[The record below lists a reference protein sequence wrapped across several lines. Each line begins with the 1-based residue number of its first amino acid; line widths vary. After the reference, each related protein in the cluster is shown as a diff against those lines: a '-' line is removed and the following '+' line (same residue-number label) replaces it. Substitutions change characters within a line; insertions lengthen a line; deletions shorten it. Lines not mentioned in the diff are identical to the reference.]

1 MPFDLSAVREQFPA
15 LAATDDGV
23 RRIHFDNP
31 AGTQVPASVV
41 EAMSHCLLQAN
52 ANLDG
57 HFRTSHYIGAILDD
71 ARQAMADF
79 VNAWS
84 PAEIVF
90 GQNMTTLTLHLS
102 RSIGRLF
109 SPGDEIIVSR
119 MDHDANVWPWV
130 LMARDLGLE
139 VRWLP
144 FNTTTFEFDQDA
156 LDRLLTERTRLVCVC
171 GASNLTGT
179 LNDLASLC
187 ASARAAGA
195 LTYIDAVQSAPHVVT
210 DVQVIGCDFLVC
222 SSYKFFGPHQGI
234 LWGRREILERLE
246 PYKVRPAT
254 DALPECFETGTQS
267 HEGIA
272 GITAAVDYFAWIGR
286 TMADPAATD
295 RRGQLV
301 AAMTVLFEYEKT
313 LARHLID
320 GLQSLDGVTVQGITA
335 EAALDRRVP
344 TVSFTHESIAP
355 AQIARVLAGENIFVW
370 SGHNYAVEVAGAL
383 GVLDKGGVVRVGPV
397 HYNSREEIDE
407 MITALERLL
416 AA

>member
-41 EAMSHCLLQAN
+41 EAMSHCLVQAN

-57 HFRTSHYIGAILDD
+57 YFRTSHYVGAILDD

-79 VNAWS
+79 VNAPS

-139 VRWLP
+139 IRWLP

-179 LNDLASLC
+179 LNDVASLC

-210 DVQVIGCDFLVC
+210 DVQAIGCDFLVC

-234 LWGRREILERLE
+234 LWGRREVLERLE
-246 PYKVRPAT
+246 PYKVRPAN

-272 GITAAVDYFAWIGR
+272 GITAAVDYFAWVGR

-295 RRGQLV
+295 RRAQLV
-301 AAMTVLFEYEKT
+301 AAMTLLFDYEKT

-344 TVSFTHESIAP
+344 TVSFTHARVAP
-355 AQIARVLAGENIFVW
+355 RQIARALADENIFVW

-407 MITALERLL
+407 LITALERLL

>member
-195 LTYIDAVQSAPHVVT
+195 LTYIDAWSRM
-210 DVQVIGCDFLVC
+210 
-222 SSYKFFGPHQGI
+222 YK
-234 LWGRREILERLE
+234 
-246 PYKVRPAT
+246 
-254 DALPECFETGTQS
+254 
-267 HEGIA
+267 
-272 GITAAVDYFAWIGR
+272 
-286 TMADPAATD
+286 
-295 RRGQLV
+295 
-301 AAMTVLFEYEKT
+301 
-313 LARHLID
+313 
-320 GLQSLDGVTVQGITA
+320 
-335 EAALDRRVP
+335 
-344 TVSFTHESIAP
+344 
-355 AQIARVLAGENIFVW
+355 
-370 SGHNYAVEVAGAL
+370 
-383 GVLDKGGVVRVGPV
+383 
-397 HYNSREEIDE
+397 
-407 MITALERLL
+407 
-416 AA
+416 